1 MTILVWVYFL
11 QIYDKTVFGYGNT
24 FGLSDNLKLVK
35 SDYSLASSMTSIAT
49 LAWQPFSAYII
60 VRFPPRYIMTVCVFC
75 WGTSAACMAAATN
88 ARELLACR
96 FLLGLFEGMSIAL
109 CLAWCWNWVRGG
121 AAGAS

>member
-1 MTILVWVYFL
+1 MSLTSS
-11 QIYDKTVFGYGNT
+11 GNT

-96 FLLGLFEGMSIAL
+96 FLLGLFEGE
-109 CLAWCWNWVRGG
+109 
-121 AAGAS
+121 